1 MKSVEHDTPQI
12 SPVTSGRGWSYVD
25 GYLVNEYL
33 GRVGHTPSWV
43 VEVEGSDF
51 VWFPKR
57 GVWGR
62 IRALFAKPRIIQRNR
77 RRLAYV
83 WPLVWPPPD
92 DEGKA
97 KMRSEALAAAKQCG
111 GPVSKGC
118 GVCHRVWESG
128 PTPLDGRMRHL
139 CPDCAESI
147 EQIRNEIP
155 PSALSTWMWCGV
167 AGFGGLLLQLL
178 FHYSWG
184 WTAVPLALVAGWLMG
199 TANGPNFE
207 RHPILSPLCTVVLVL
222 ILQAAGWTF
231 VIGSDLQLSQGN
243 PLGALFVW
251 TLVALPPTVVLGW
264 IVGSLGVFMALM
276 EQRLHRP

>member
-1 MKSVEHDTPQI
+1 MNHTPQTA
-12 SPVTSGRGWSYVD
+12 PVTSGRGWSYVD

-43 VEVEGSDF
+43 VEVEGAGF
-51 VWFPKR
+51 IWHPRR
-57 GVWGR
+57 GLWGR
-62 IRALFAKPRIIQRNR
+62 MRDLFGKPRVIQRNH

-92 DEGKA
+92 DDAKA
-97 KMRSEALAAAKQCG
+97 QMQSEALASAKRCG
-111 GPVSKGC
+111 KPVSKGC
-118 GVCHRVWESG
+118 GVCHQLWEGG
-128 PTPLDGRMRHL
+128 PTALDGRMRHL
-139 CPDCAESI
+139 CPDCADMI
-147 EQIRNEIP
+147 EQERNERP
-155 PSALSTWMWCGV
+155 PGSLSTWLWCGV

-207 RHPILSPLCTVVLVL
+207 RHPIISPICTVMLILVL
-222 ILQAAGWTF
+222 QAIGWTF
-231 VIGSDLQLSQGN
+231 IIGSDLQLGHGD

-251 TLVALPPTVVLGW
+251 TLIALPPTVILGWVLGS
-264 IVGSLGVFMALM
+264 VGVVMAMM
-276 EQRLHRP
+276 EQRLRRP